1 MLRVLAE
8 WTARTWKL
16 ATVEVGIRCVAGV
29 WALAACSSSA
39 GPAASGSSPSGG
51 ETGSTSSGAIGSG
64 GVIDAASATEVGKVD
79 SSTAFGSGTSTG
91 GSGALDASEEPGAL
105 DAFAD
110 GSPPVGAADAAP
122 PGPGYGG
129 VAGLEDLAAVKK
141 APGCG
146 MPAPQADTMWHPYN
160 VSTPMTRVGP
170 LMRTYYLK
178 LPPNYDNTKAY
189 RLIYQGTNC
198 TGCPTCVMPFDT
210 VAAPD
215 GVIQVALERKDGVH
229 GACFDDQNSMSIE
242 YPFIEAV
249 DIELRQKICF
259 DEHRVFMNGHSSGSW
274 LSEMMGCVYGS
285 APQPGP
291 TPPGGPL
298 IIRATTPHSGGLAPT
313 VPCNNFP
320 TPGMWTH
327 NHDDPMNPFTGTV
340 AAINR
345 ALKVNGCK
353 GSYGNSPTAPY
364 AAPGTNGTCNIY
376 TSCPK
381 EFPVILCDPATGGH
395 EGNKFYAGNW
405 QFITSL

>member
-1 MLRVLAE
+1 MRSEIAL
-8 WTARTWKL
+8 TQI
-16 ATVEVGIRCVAGV
+16 GIACVAS
-29 WALAACSSSA
+29 LAVLGACSSSA
-39 GPAASGSSPSGG
+39 PPGAGAPSTSGNSG
-51 ETGSTSSGAIGSG
+51 ETAGTGSSGAIDQGSRVDG
-64 GVIDAASATEVGKVD
+64 SSGNTVANVDGSA
-79 SSTAFGSGTSTG
+79 AFGSGTQTG
-91 GSGALDASEEPGAL
+91 GSGAPEASEEAGAL
-105 DAFAD
+105 DAFED
-110 GSPPVGAADAAP
+110 GRSPIAAADAAP
-122 PGPGYGG
+122 PGSGYGG
-129 VAGLEDLAAVKK
+129 VAGLEDLATVKK

-146 MPAPQADTMWHPYN
+146 MPAPQADTMWHPYS

-229 GACFDDQNSMSIE
+229 GACFDDQDAMSIE
-242 YPFIEAV
+242 YPFIEAADV
-249 DIELRQKICF
+249 DLRQKICF

-327 NHDDPMNPFTGTV
+327 NHDDPLNSFMGTV

-376 TSCPK
+376 TTCPK

-405 QFITSL
+405 QFLMTF